1 MPPPLTPDL
10 LLHAYAVGVFPMADP
25 DEGDRVYWYAPDPR
39 AVLPLGGLKLSRSLR
54 QRLRRA
60 PFVVTAD
67 AAFPAVIAACAEPGP
82 GREETWISDELRRAY
97 VALHRAGHAHSVE
110 CWAGRPGQ
118 SALVGGLYGVVIGG
132 AFFGESMFHRATD
145 ASKVALA
152 HLVARL
158 RTGGFGLLDVQMHT
172 PHLERLG
179 VVEIPRAA
187 YEERLAVALR
197 RPARWD
203 VEVEVL
209 DALGLAP

>member
-60 PFVVTAD
+60 PFTVTTD

-158 RTGGFGLLDVQMHT
+158 RTGGFRLLDVQMHT

-197 RPARWD
+197 QPARWD
-203 VEVEVL
+203 VEVDVL
-209 DALGLAP
+209 DALGLVP